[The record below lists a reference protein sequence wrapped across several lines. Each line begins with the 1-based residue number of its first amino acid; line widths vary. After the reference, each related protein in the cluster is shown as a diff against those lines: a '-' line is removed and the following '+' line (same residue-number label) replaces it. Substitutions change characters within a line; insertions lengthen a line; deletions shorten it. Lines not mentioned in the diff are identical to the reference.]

1 MEISPIP
8 GIRSQP
14 VIKTPPVD
22 ANVSRVF
29 DVENSARPDDDTYS
43 GSNKKGA
50 GGQDDEDETTEET
63 DELDAFVEIQPAESA
78 NRDAPEHGTE
88 DRATQEQGVNFFA

>member
-14 VIKTPPVD
+14 VMKTPPAD
-22 ANVSRVF
+22 ANISRVF

-50 GGQDDEDETTEET
+50 SGQDDEDEAIEEVVELESFAEADT
-63 DELDAFVEIQPAESA
+63 DEAD
-78 NRDAPEHGTE
+78 DT
-88 DRATQEQGVNFFA
+88 ATHEQATDEQGVNFFA